1 MSKTKVV
8 VIFGGASS
16 EHDISLVSA
25 TNVIENM
32 PKDKYEVICIGITKK
47 GRWLYYPETSAIL
60 LQENGKRIR
69 TVLQP
74 LFLPILFTKV
84 LSLLK
89 TVKLQ

>member
-1 MSKTKVV
+1 MV

-25 TNVIENM
+25 TNVIENCQKTNM
-32 PKDKYEVICIGITKK
+32 RLSASELPKKAAGFTI
-47 GRWLYYPETSAIL
+47 PETSAIL

>member
-25 TNVIENM
+25 TNVIEKTNM
-32 PKDKYEVICIGITKK
+32 RLSASELPKKAAGFTI
-47 GRWLYYPETSAIL
+47 PETSAIL